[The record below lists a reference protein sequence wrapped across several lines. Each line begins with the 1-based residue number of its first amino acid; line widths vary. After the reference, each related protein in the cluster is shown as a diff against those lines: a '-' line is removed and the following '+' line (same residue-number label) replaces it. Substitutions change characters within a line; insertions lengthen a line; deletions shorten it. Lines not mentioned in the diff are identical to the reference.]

1 MPAHETIA
9 SLAQRKAELLRR
21 SHEHRQALAAEAAK
35 LRPLADWV
43 DLGITT
49 VKQVR
54 KGWEIAGP
62 LLAAWRGNSD
72 PGAVQAPSGTFQKIS
87 SAISLVRSVAA
98 LWRK

>member
-21 SHEHRQALAAEAAK
+21 SQEHRQALAAEAAK
-35 LRPLADWV
+35 LRPLTEWV
-43 DLGITT
+43 DLGVTT
-49 VKQVR
+49 ARQVR
-54 KGWEIAGP
+54 KGWAIAGP
-62 LLAAWRGNSD
+62 LLAAWRGAS
-72 PGAVQAPSGTFQKIS
+72 APAADQTPSSTLQRIS

>member
-9 SLAQRKAELLRR
+9 SLAQRKTELLRR
-21 SHEHRQALAAEAAK
+21 SQEHRQALAAEAAK
-35 LRPLADWV
+35 LRPLAEWV
-43 DLGITT
+43 DLGVTT

-62 LLAAWRGNSD
+62 LLAAWRGASAPAAD
-72 PGAVQAPSGTFQKIS
+72 PAPSSTFQKIS
-87 SAISLVRSVAA
+87 SAISLVRSIAA